1 MNKKVKFCPSCS
13 ITGNNTIGL
22 QECCGEQ
29 DNELISFNK
38 GFLNIE
44 KGEHENQYT
53 ICPYCNTPTQDSP
66 ITEEEFEI
74 IDEASNSNRQ
84 FLEAMIKLKET
95 DIIEY
100 ESRMSQFRSQVHQ
113 QKVAEKQESSKP
125 KLTCPKCGSS
135 EVTEGT
141 RGFTLTTGFLGS
153 GNFRYVCKRCGNKWK
168 PGSMLET
175 LQRANNNH
183 WDD

>member
-1 MNKKVKFCPSCS
+1 MKKYICSECYISLNEDEISKCNNKCPCCGTENSYVEEFILD
-13 ITGNNTIGL
+13 ITG
-22 QECCGEQ
+22 
-29 DNELISFNK
+29 ISEDQSFV
-38 GFLNIE
+38 
-44 KGEHENQYT
+44 
-53 ICPYCNTPTQDSP
+53 D
-66 ITEEEFEI
+66 
-74 IDEASNSNRQ
+74 
-84 FLEAMIKLKET
+84 AMIKLHDE
-95 DIIEY
+95 DPIEY
-100 ESRMSQFRSQVHQ
+100 ELKMQQFKATKQQ

-175 LQRANNNH
+175 LQRANNHH
-183 WDD
+183 WDE

>member
-1 MNKKVKFCPSCS
+1 MGLEKPLVMCEKCVTQNINESCKGIFSYQGFYTIVKVPDNMQCTKC
-13 ITGNNTIGL
+13 GNNLTETKL
-22 QECCGEQ
+22 TVEEFKVLSTVSK
-29 DNELISFNK
+29 NISFI
-38 GFLNIE
+38 L
-44 KGEHENQYT
+44 
-53 ICPYCNTPTQDSP
+53 
-66 ITEEEFEI
+66 
-74 IDEASNSNRQ
+74 
-84 FLEAMIKLKET
+84 AMIKLKET

-100 ESRMSQFRSQVHQ
+100 ESRMSQFRSQVQQ
-113 QKVAEKQESSKP
+113 QKVAEKAVEEKSKP

-168 PGSMLET
+168 PGSMLEI